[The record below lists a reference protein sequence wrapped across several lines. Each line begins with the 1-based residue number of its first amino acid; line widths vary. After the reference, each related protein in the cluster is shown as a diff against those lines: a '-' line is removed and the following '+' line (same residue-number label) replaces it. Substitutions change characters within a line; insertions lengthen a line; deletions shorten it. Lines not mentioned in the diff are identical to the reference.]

1 MLCNSY
7 KILRLRAAIHD
18 DVLMH
23 IARSQARQDRLRP
36 AADIDEDISFDV
48 QSRQPL
54 LELFSVITHFFIPIF
69 LRILGIN
76 KAITNANGTKNIN
89 GQNKIAK
96 TKNSPAKPIA
106 LKRVFIISSPP
117 LK

>member
-1 MLCNSY
+1 MLLDPF
-7 KILRLRAAIHD
+7 KILRFHAVVHD
-18 DVLMH
+18 DVLAH
-23 IARSQARQDRLRP
+23 VTRSRAGQDRLCP
-36 AADIDEDISFDV
+36 AADIDEDIGVDL

-54 LELFSVITHFFIPIF
+54 LELFSEITHFFIPIF